1 MDNNKLCKQVKDNCK
16 GRVCIL
22 AMESQGNAGNS
33 QVWLSQNEIRNKEG
47 ISQVSDI
54 PFTFVQKQDK
64 LNNLSQNLHM
74 LSF

>member
-1 MDNNKLCKQVKDNCK
+1 
-16 GRVCIL
+16 
-22 AMESQGNAGNS
+22 MESQGNAGNS

-64 LNNLSQNLHM
+64 LNNLSQNLHI